1 MKKRNRRIS
10 FFKEVQRFPM
20 ILVFFLF
27 CHADDSG
34 AAQTRIF
41 AEHSVNT
48 TFVFH
53 CQLILVYTIFIYQC
67 IVYSFR
73 SQLAQAFVE
82 FSRTSLLVSISCD
95 DEFVFRILLDQVC
108 ISFQVHCFF
117 FAQVSLVDVE
127 ERYIFS
133 CIRQLVA
140 SLGFS

>member
-67 IVYSFR
+67 VVYSFC

-95 DEFVFRILLDQVC
+95 DEFVFRKWLSTMRLSSLYGSRFQCTRRRTVRTRLQVYGSPWLLSVYL
-108 ISFQVHCFF
+108 FP
-117 FAQVSLVDVE
+117 
-127 ERYIFS
+127 
-133 CIRQLVA
+133 
-140 SLGFS
+140 

>member
-1 MKKRNRRIS
+1 MKKRNRRSS

-53 CQLILVYTIFIYQC
+53 CQLIHVYPIFIYQC
-67 IVYSFR
+67 IVYRFC
-73 SQLAQAFVE
+73 SQHAQAFVE

-108 ISFQVHCFF
+108 FCFLFFCFF
-117 FAQVSLVDVE
+117 FVFVCFVVVFVCFF
-127 ERYIFS
+127 FS
-133 CIRQLVA
+133 
-140 SLGFS
+140 

>member
-20 ILVFFLF
+20 ILVFFIL
-27 CHADDSG
+27 HADDSG

-48 TFVFH
+48 TLVFH

-95 DEFVFRILLDQVC
+95 DEFVSGYFLIR
-108 ISFQVHCFF
+108 
-117 FAQVSLVDVE
+117 FA
-127 ERYIFS
+127 
-133 CIRQLVA
+133 
-140 SLGFS
+140 